1 MPDIVLP
8 PLINGHRF
16 GFSSI
21 ECFVAVGVLPRQL
34 YLDIVDITYGESL
47 EFEFKQG
54 TARVPLGSTPGN
66 WVAQECSFKMGKSTF
81 QYQLVQAFGPG
92 WLGANIRLDVAY
104 ADIGEP
110 PVIDSIVARIVGAND
125 AHSYGNEPLE
135 TEVKCKLIQP
145 ITRNGIGSMLNRVV

>member
-8 PLINGHRF
+8 QLVNGHRF

-21 ECFVAVGVLPRQL
+21 EAFASVGILPRQL
-34 YLDIVDITYGESL
+34 FLDITDINYAEAV

-66 WVAQECSFKMGKSTF
+66 WIPQECSFKMGKSTF
-81 QYQLVQAFGPG
+81 QYQLVQLAGAG
-92 WLGANIRLDVAY
+92 WLGLNFRFDVAY

-110 PVIDSIVARIVGAND
+110 IVIDSVVGRLTGVSD

-135 TEVKCKLIQP
+135 VEVKFKTTQP
-145 ITRNGIGSMLNRVV
+145 ILRNGISSMLNRAV

>member
-1 MPDIVLP
+1 MPDIVSP

-16 GFSSI
+16 GYSSI
-21 ECFVAVGVLPRQL
+21 EVFASVGVLPRQL
-34 YLDIVDITYGESL
+34 YLDVTDLNYSEAM

-81 QYQLVQAFGPG
+81 QYQLVQAAGPG
-92 WLGANIRLDVAY
+92 WMGLNFRLDVAY

-110 PVIDSIVARIVGAND
+110 VVVDSIVGRIIGVTD

-135 TEVKCKLIQP
+135 VEVKFKTIEP
-145 ITRNGIGSMLNRVV
+145 IKRNGISSMLNRVV